1 MQSAQS
7 LRRTSLPGTTIAMLA
22 ALLTAFVLGG
32 LGGYAVKAITAPTVG
47 STHATAACPQGMHAV
62 VWYSAKT
69 WTCQS
74 DS

>member
-7 LRRTSLPGTTIAMLA
+7 LRRTSLPATAIAMLA
-22 ALLTAFVLGG
+22 ALLMALVVGG
-32 LGGYAVKAITAPTVG
+32 VGGYAIKALSTPAVG
-47 STHATAACPQGMHAV
+47 STRVTAACPAGMHAV